1 MSGIVSELDLS
12 RAWPWA
18 QSFCRILLE
27 ERSSP
32 FSGSHLMFGSDYSGT
47 HRGSRFNVYT
57 FLVADAD
64 ASPHWPARMRAV
76 RRRFLSDGR
85 RMSFKRLG
93 DVHRQRAL
101 RPFLEATNFLTGHIV
116 AVVINKDL
124 QRLSTSSNALSVWR
138 HLHGLCGKWNPGE
151 FENLVRI
158 VHLFTLLL
166 ATWSRPGMHI
176 SWITDEDRIVANDD
190 RHTDALLLAARMAPL
205 YVPHCLG
212 EFAFSST
219 AADGAA
225 RAFED
230 FVAIPDL
237 VAGMFAEAI
246 TYFSDHGTWKGGGPL
261 ELKSSALSQKSEMLS
276 DWFWEPSDNLLRT
289 AIIVDRHDED
299 RFWIG
304 RFGPQQ

>member
-1 MSGIVSELDLS
+1 
-12 RAWPWA
+12 
-18 QSFCRILLE
+18 
-27 ERSSP
+27 
-32 FSGSHLMFGSDYSGT
+32 MFGSDYSGT
-47 HRGSRFNVYT
+47 HKGSRFNVYT

-64 ASPHWPARMRAV
+64 ASPDWPARMRAV

-101 RPFLEATNFLTGHIV
+101 GHFLDATDSLTGHIV
-116 AVVINKDL
+116 ALVITKDL
-124 QRLSTSSNALSVWR
+124 ERLSTSPTALSVWR
-138 HLHGLCGKWNPGE
+138 HLHGLSGKWSPGE

-166 ATWSRPGMHI
+166 ATWSRPGMHV

-219 AADGAA
+219 AADGPA

-237 VAGMFAEAI
+237 VAGMLAEAM
-246 TYFSDHGTWKGGGPL
+246 THFSDHETWKSGGPL
-261 ELKSSALSQKSEMLS
+261 QLESSALSPKTEALS
-276 DWFWEPSDNLLRT
+276 DWFWEQSDNLRRT
-289 AIIVDRHDED
+289 AVIIDRHDEHQF
-299 RFWIG
+299 RIA